1 MKIIQPGSNW
11 SHRLWASPF
20 SLPLGRCRQ
29 HDVKSGGAAGHAP
42 SCRLDLTACVVGLLP
57 VARHPPPPPQPSPA
71 DLAAASG
78 HAREVMERELKPGS
92 ASSRDSWTDV
102 NGTTFCPFCS
112 LTFTGICF
120 GVDDKYFWGL
130 CGPSHF
136 QRRRYPLLPR
146 KTDEIPPSST
156 GKKETTHEDLLRSL
170 QTPLLLKMD

>member
-1 MKIIQPGSNW
+1 MALQGMPP
-11 SHRLWASPF
+11 A
-20 SLPLGRCRQ
+20 
-29 HDVKSGGAAGHAP
+29 
-42 SCRLDLTACVVGLLP
+42 CRLDLTACVVGLLP
-57 VARHPPPPPQPSPA
+57 VARHPLRRPSLRPLTWPPPRA
-71 DLAAASG
+71 T
-78 HAREVMERELKPGS
+78 REVMERELKPGS
-92 ASSRDSWTDV
+92 LSSRDSWTDV

-170 QTPLLLKMD
+170 QTPLLLKKD